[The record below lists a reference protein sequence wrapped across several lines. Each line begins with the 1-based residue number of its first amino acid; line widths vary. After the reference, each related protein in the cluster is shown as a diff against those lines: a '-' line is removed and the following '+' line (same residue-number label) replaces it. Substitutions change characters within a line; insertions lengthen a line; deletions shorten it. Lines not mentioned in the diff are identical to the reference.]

1 MWGRHREVRWD
12 GGCVLVAMP
21 FPVLALGAEL
31 AAHLTPV
38 ASTTPVLSMEELL
51 LEVMFVFLQVRALV
65 FEWDGRW

>member
-1 MWGRHREVRWD
+1 
-12 GGCVLVAMP
+12 MP
-21 FPVLALGAEL
+21 FPVLALWAEL

>member
-21 FPVLALGAEL
+21 FPVLALRAEL

-38 ASTTPVLSMEELL
+38 ATATPILSMEELL
-51 LEVMFVFLQVRALV
+51 LEVMFMFL
-65 FEWDGRW
+65 